1 MAVAAAAAQERMKKE
16 HESPASKAEDPSGL
30 SVEGVPYR
38 IKAHPEE
45 GTSVRSKNTTQV
57 LRTGA
62 SITSGSP
69 GQ

>member
-57 LRTGA
+57 PRTGA